1 MAPQLLLC
9 LILTFLWSLPEAES
23 NVFLKSKVAN
33 RFLQRTKRANSLFEE
48 FKSGNIERE
57 CIEERCSKEEAREAF
72 EDDEKTETFW
82 NVYVDGDQCSSNP
95 CHYGGTCKD
104 GIGSYT
110 CTCLSGYEGKN
121 CEYVLYKSCRVDNGD
136 CWHFCKPVQ
145 NGIQCSCAES
155 YLLGEDGHSCVA
167 GGDFSCGR
175 NIKTR
180 NKREANLPDFQTDF
194 SDDYDE
200 IDENNFVETPTNFSG
215 LVLTVQSQNATLLKK
230 SDNPSPDIRVVNGTD
245 CKLGECPWQALL
257 LNDEGDGFCGGTIL
271 SPIYVLTA
279 AHCINQTKYIT
290 VVVGEIDISS
300 KKTGRLHSV
309 DKIYV
314 HQKFVPATYDYDIA
328 IIQLKTPIQFSENVV
343 PACLPTAD
351 FANQVLMK
359 QNFGIVSGFGRTRE
373 RGKTSNTLKVVTL
386 PYVDRHTCMLSSN
399 FPITQNMFCAG
410 YDTLPQDACQGD
422 SGGPHIT
429 AYRDTHFI
437 TGIVSWGEGCAQTG
451 KYGVY
456 TKVSKF
462 ILWIKRIIRQKQPST
477 ESSTGRL

>member
-1 MAPQLLLC
+1 MGPFVILC
-9 LILTFLWSLPEAES
+9 DGIQWLKKFML
-23 NVFLKSKVAN
+23 FLKSKVAN

-48 FKSGNIERE
+48 FKPGNIERE

-121 CEYVLYKSCRVDNGD
+121 FLYKSCRVDNGD

-180 NKREANLPDFQTDF
+180 NKRE
-194 SDDYDE
+194 
-200 IDENNFVETPTNFSG
+200 
-215 LVLTVQSQNATLLKK
+215 SQNATLLKK

-257 LNDEGDGFCGGTIL
+257 LNDQGDGFCGGTIL

-477 ESSTGRL
+477 ESSTGQL

>member
-33 RFLQRTKRANSLFEE
+33 RFLQRTKRANSLYEE
-48 FKSGNIERE
+48 FRSGNIERE
-57 CIEERCSKEEAREAF
+57 CIEERCSKEEAREVF

-95 CHYGGTCKD
+95 CHYRGTCKD

-121 CEYVLYKSCRVDNGD
+121 CERVLYKSCRVDNGN

-145 NGIQCSCAES
+145 NDIQCSCAEG

-167 GGDFSCGR
+167 GGNFSCGR

-180 NKREANLPDFQTDF
+180 NKREASLPDF
-194 SDDYDE
+194 
-200 IDENNFVETPTNFSG
+200 
-215 LVLTVQSQNATLLKK
+215 VQSQNAILLKK
-230 SDNPSPDIRVVNGTD
+230 SDNPSPDIRIVNGMD
-245 CKLGECPWQALL
+245 CKLGECPWQAVLV
-257 LNDEGDGFCGGTIL
+257 DEKEDAFCGGTIL

-279 AHCINQTKYIT
+279 AHCINQTKMIS
-290 VVVGEIDISS
+290 VVVGEINISR
-300 KKTGRLHSV
+300 KNPGRLLSV

-314 HQKFVPATYDYDIA
+314 HQKFVPPKKGYEFYEKFDLVSYDYDIA
-328 IIQLKTPIQFSENVV
+328 ILQMKTPIQFSENVV

-359 QNFGIVSGFGRTRE
+359 QDFGIVSGFGRIFE
-373 RGKTSNTLKVVTL
+373 KGPQSKTLKVLKV
-386 PYVDRHTCMLSSN
+386 PYVDRHTCMLSSES
-399 FPITQNMFCAG
+399 PITPTMFCAG
-410 YDTLPQDACQGD
+410 YDTLPRDACQGD

-462 ILWIKRIIRQKQPST
+462 ILWIKRIMRQKLPST